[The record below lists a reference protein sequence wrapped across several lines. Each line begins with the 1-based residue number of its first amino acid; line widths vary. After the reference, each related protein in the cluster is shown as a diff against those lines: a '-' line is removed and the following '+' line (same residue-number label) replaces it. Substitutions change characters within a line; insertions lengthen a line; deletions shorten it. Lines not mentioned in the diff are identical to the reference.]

1 LASASQGAEL
11 AALRAW
17 LLDTGP
23 LVAYFDASEDDHEA
37 VAARLDAFT
46 GQLFTTSAVI
56 TEAMHFVS
64 EDTRGPALLAEFVA
78 QSGLQVL
85 DFSDAA
91 HLAEAA
97 RRMEKY
103 RNVPMDYA
111 DATLVLLAER
121 LGLFDL
127 LTLDRRGF
135 SVFRSERGKHFVLVL
150 DQS

>member
-1 LASASQGAEL
+1 LK
-11 AALRAW
+11 AW

-23 LVAYFDASEDDHEA
+23 LVAYLDASEESHGEIS
-37 VAARLDAFT
+37 ARLDAFT

-56 TEAMHFVS
+56 TEAMHFVAG
-64 EDTRGPALLAEFVA
+64 DRRGPALLAEFVA
-78 QSGLQVL
+78 QSGLQIL
-85 DFSDAA
+85 DFSDAPS
-91 HLAEAA
+91 LAEAA

-121 LGLFDL
+121 LRVFDL

-135 SVFRSERGKHFVLVL
+135 SVFRSARGKHFSLVL
-150 DQS
+150 DLL